1 MKPYYEHNGITIYH
15 GDCREVLPSLPA
27 NSIESIVTD
36 PPYELGFMGKKWD
49 STGIAFNVA
58 VWQEC
63 LRVLKPG
70 GHLLAFGGTR
80 THHRMV
86 CAIEDAGFEIR
97 DQIDWLYGSGF
108 PKSLD
113 VSKAIDKIKG
123 TEIQYETYRRNG
135 GGYNGKG
142 KHIGQITTTS
152 GVGIRPIASTPEAQA
167 QQWDGWG
174 TALKPAH
181 EPICLARKPLSEPT
195 VAENVLKWGT
205 GALNIDAC
213 RIGTDW
219 ITKIPTNMS
228 KNTKYAQD
236 AWTKNNLIGERRT
249 YQGRW
254 PANVLFDE
262 EAAAMLDEQSG
273 YTQSKQ
279 SQRGKVEI
287 FKKPN
292 GWIGESTERGHNN
305 SGGASRFFYV
315 AKASKKERGKGNDHP
330 TVKPLQ
336 LMRYLVKLVTPP
348 DGTVLDP
355 FMGSGTTLEAA
366 RNLGRKAIGIEIE
379 ERYCEIAAKR
389 LQQEVLL
396 Q

>member
-1 MKPYYEHNGITIYH
+1 MKPYYSHNGITIYH

-36 PPYELGFMGKKWD
+36 PPYELGFMNKAWD
-49 STGIAFNVA
+49 RTGIAFNA
-58 VWQEC
+58 EMWKEC

-70 GHLLAFGGTR
+70 GHMLAFGGTR
-80 THHRMV
+80 TYHRMV

-113 VSKAIDKIKG
+113 VSKAIDKMKG
-123 TEIQYETYRRNG
+123 ATRTVVGKYRHPETGKVHADFRTDNARNTYNNFDMCKDSREITA
-135 GGYNGKG
+135 
-142 KHIGQITTTS
+142 
-152 GVGIRPIASTPEAQA
+152 PAAPEAK
-167 QQWDGWG
+167 QWDGWG

-181 EPICLARKPLSEPT
+181 EPICLARKPLEGT
-195 VAENVLKWGT
+195 VTENVLKWGA
-205 GALNIDAC
+205 GALNIGGC
-213 RIGTDW
+213 RIGTEQTVTRRNGNSGGRGVYGRDER
-219 ITKIPTNMS
+219 IFERTNPP
-228 KNTKYAQD
+228 
-236 AWTKNNLIGERRT
+236 
-249 YQGRW
+249 GRW

-273 YTQSKQ
+273 YTQSKR

-292 GWIGESTERGHNN
+292 GWIGESTERGHND

-355 FMGSGTTLEAA
+355 FMGSGTTLRAA
-366 RNLGRKAIGIEIE
+366 KDLGRRAIGIEIE

-389 LQQEVLL
+389 L
-396 Q
+396 